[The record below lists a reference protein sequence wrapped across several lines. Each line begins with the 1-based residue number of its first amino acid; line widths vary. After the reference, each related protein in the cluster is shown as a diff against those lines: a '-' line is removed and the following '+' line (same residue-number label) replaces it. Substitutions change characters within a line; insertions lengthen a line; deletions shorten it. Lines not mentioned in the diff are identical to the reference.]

1 MAVFYASDKIKSAA
15 AYAGEPYVKLRPPIG
30 EDPGSVTERQEANQ
44 SKSCWGREQERVNR
58 A

>member
-1 MAVFYASDKIKSAA
+1 MAVFFASDKIKSAA

-44 SKSCWGREQERVNR
+44 GKSC
-58 A
+58 